1 VNEATELADVLNS
14 VQLYFPLIKAAQAEI
29 RGQDALVRAAQG
41 AFDPV
46 IEGSYKNR
54 LSGFY
59 DGTSMSSYYRK
70 RFPAFG
76 AEVFA
81 GYSSSS
87 GNFPVYED
95 DLATSNDGQSRVGLS
110 LSLWR
115 DRDFDNLRY
124 DTASSR
130 VDRLISQYQLQQ
142 ELISVLQD
150 AYIAYAQW
158 LQAAR
163 LLGDFTELLQIARDR
178 AEGVRRSVESGNA
191 AEILAVDNDL
201 AVLQRRSLVVDAQR
215 LLDASAYKLSLFL
228 RNEDGSPRL
237 PLYRDDLVIPEESLG
252 NVEDIDAIVDR
263 VTELDPQIAMARLD
277 RQQEELEVR
286 LSENLAKPRVDLRFY
301 NSRGFGN
308 GPASVQGSENVA
320 DISFSIPLATNTAR
334 GKANAARSRISGIN
348 HRIRQYIN
356 EARTDIE
363 VALVNLAAT
372 RELEEIAEQE
382 LAASRQLAE
391 AEARRF
397 EAGLSD
403 FFQLNQREQVVAEA
417 ELKRWRAHFDH
428 QVALANY
435 YGVSM
440 NVEALGLDNGLTG
453 MDIPAEP
460 F

>member
-14 VQLYFPLIKAAQAEI
+14 VQLHFPLIKAAQAEI

-163 LLGDFTELLQIARDR
+163 LPGCSVILL
-178 AEGVRRSVESGNA
+178 NCC
-191 AEILAVDNDL
+191 
-201 AVLQRRSLVVDAQR
+201 
-215 LLDASAYKLSLFL
+215 K
-228 RNEDGSPRL
+228 
-237 PLYRDDLVIPEESLG
+237 
-252 NVEDIDAIVDR
+252 
-263 VTELDPQIAMARLD
+263 
-277 RQQEELEVR
+277 
-286 LSENLAKPRVDLRFY
+286 
-301 NSRGFGN
+301 
-308 GPASVQGSENVA
+308 
-320 DISFSIPLATNTAR
+320 
-334 GKANAARSRISGIN
+334 
-348 HRIRQYIN
+348 
-356 EARTDIE
+356 
-363 VALVNLAAT
+363 
-372 RELEEIAEQE
+372 
-382 LAASRQLAE
+382 
-391 AEARRF
+391 
-397 EAGLSD
+397 
-403 FFQLNQREQVVAEA
+403 
-417 ELKRWRAHFDH
+417 
-428 QVALANY
+428 
-435 YGVSM
+435 
-440 NVEALGLDNGLTG
+440 
-453 MDIPAEP
+453 
-460 F
+460 